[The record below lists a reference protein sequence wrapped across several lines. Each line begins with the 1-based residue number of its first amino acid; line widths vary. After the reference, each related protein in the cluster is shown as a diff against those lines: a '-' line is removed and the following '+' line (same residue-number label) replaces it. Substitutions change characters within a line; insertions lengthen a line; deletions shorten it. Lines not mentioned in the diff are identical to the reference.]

1 MESFMGT
8 QLPEGYRPSEKE
20 SFMNPLQTEYFRQ
33 KLLKWRDELL
43 QNSLDTFHHLQEG
56 YASTPDFTDK
66 AAIEEDLSAELRAR
80 DRERKLIVKIDE
92 ALKRIEEGSYG
103 YCEETGEPISLRRL
117 DARPVAT
124 LSLEAQERRER
135 YERVYNA

>member
-1 MESFMGT
+1 MGT
-8 QLPEGYRPSEKE
+8 QLPEGYRLSGNEA
-20 SFMNPLQTEYFRQ
+20 FMNSMQKEYFRQ
-33 KLLKWRDELL
+33 KLLIWRDELL

-56 YASTPDFTDK
+56 QASTPDFTDK

-92 ALKRIEEGSYG
+92 ALKWIDDGSYG

-117 DARPVAT
+117 KARPVAT
-124 LSLEAQERRER
+124 LSLEAQERQEP